1 MKVLEIG
8 FVVDASCSNDVIKQ
22 IVETTLEKCRLSDP
36 KGSDISMEVTYKP
49 AMTRRVEKSMANNRL
64 PWVTTMCID
73 AFVDAVF
80 KETPVGDYSIV
91 IHTGLL
97 GHARFNALWTL
108 EKGWVTPEGS
118 TAGKGASC
126 PDDETVTEWIPEK
139 PKYKRAQ
146 WIVSDHVGK
155 GFDDMLALIKHQKL
169 IYEDWHFGDVDPVAR
184 AVVCFYGPPGTG
196 KTMAAH
202 VLAAE
207 LGKPILCPQYSQ
219 VESKYWG
226 ESPKRLRA
234 LFAAAAEMDAVLFLD
249 EADSFLGKRIENVE
263 QSTDQAVNSFRGEL
277 LTLLENHSGIVI
289 LATNLVTNL
298 DKAFESRILKF
309 LEIELPNQEA
319 RLAMISSKLPKE
331 APLVDVAEAQLQ
343 ELAEMSEGFSGRE
356 IRNAILHGLVKAARG
371 VVDGDENGI
380 RFCYLKKAFE
390 EQKDTL
396 NVTGKKQANGASG
409 LSVTDMSD
417 SIPLNNESSE
427 ALKDVVQ
434 SELDATLNK

>member
-8 FVVDASCSNDVIKQ
+8 FIVDANCSNDVLKR
-22 IVETTLEKCRLSDP
+22 IVETTLDKCRLSDP
-36 KGSDISMEVTYKP
+36 KGSDISLEVTYKP
-49 AMTRRVEKSMANNRL
+49 AMTRRIEKRLANNLL
-64 PWVTTMCID
+64 PWGATIGMD

-80 KETPVGDYSIV
+80 KETPTGDYSIV
-91 IHTGLL
+91 IHTGVL
-97 GHARFNALWTL
+97 GHARFDALWTL

-118 TAGKGASC
+118 AANGASRTKA
-126 PDDETVTEWIPEK
+126 DVVTEWIPEK
-139 PKYKRAQ
+139 PKYKRPQ
-146 WIVSDHVGK
+146 WIVSEQVGK

-202 VLAAE
+202 VLASE

-219 VESKYWG
+219 IESKYWG

-234 LFAAAAEMDAVLFLD
+234 LFAAAAEKDAVLFLD
-249 EADSFLGKRIENVE
+249 EADSFLGKRIENVQ

-309 LEIELPNQEA
+309 LEIELPTQEA

-331 APLVDVAEAQLQ
+331 APLVDVAEVQLK

-356 IRNAILHGLVKAARG
+356 IRNAILHGLVKSARG
-371 VVDGDENGI
+371 VVDGGEDGI
-380 RFCYLKKAFE
+380 RFCYLKEAFV

-396 NVTGKKQANGASG
+396 NVTGMKQTNG
-409 LSVTDMSD
+409 VTGMSD
-417 SIPLNNESSE
+417 VIPLDDATSES
-427 ALKDVVQ
+427 LKKVVQ
-434 SELDATLNK
+434 AELDATQNK